1 MVALADRLSALT
13 QVRLKNRAD
22 FENTAATFKRIANI
36 LAQAQEKKLPP
47 MAFDPSLLRK
57 DEPSEA
63 ALAEALSRSQDQ
75 VGTALED
82 ENYLSA
88 YGVLAELRPPLDG
101 FFDEVMVMHQHPKV
115 RANRLALLR
124 SLHELFSPLADFSRL
139 QVERT
144 AA

>member
-1 MVALADRLSALT
+1 
-13 QVRLKNRAD
+13 
-22 FENTAATFKRIANI
+22 
-36 LAQAQEKKLPP
+36 

-88 YGVLAELRPPLDG
+88 YGVLAELSPAVDG
-101 FFDEVMVMHQHPKV
+101 FFDEVMVMHQDPKV
-115 RANRLALLR
+115 RDNRLALLR